1 MRQWRELSTLLLENG
16 ANIRSETIRE
26 ESYSGDEEILPLEAA
41 IFERNPLLDWK
52 SEFGGVKYEG
62 LSILQLLLE
71 QEPSPSR
78 FLAIEHL
85 LDVSQTVG
93 RGTGLHPR
101 SDREIKALFLRTIP
115 DDKDRKSITARLSS
129 YPIANQ

>member
-78 FLAIEHL
+78 FLA
-85 LDVSQTVG
+85 VG
-93 RGTGLHPR
+93 RGTGFHPR
-101 SDREIKALFLRTIP
+101 SDREIKALFLRTMP